1 MKAKFIM
8 SVLGTA
14 LLSQAV
20 FAGNKDKSDLK
31 YAYDHTIELQ
41 AGVSVMPY
49 LYSGDVRKTVTFA
62 SGGDIQARY
71 SYFIGK
77 HWGIFASLSSDLASS
92 GGTGYFR
99 SVNYA
104 DGDIYKYSP
113 DYYASVLE
121 YCLNSA
127 IVGGVYRFDFGHWSL
142 RPRIGIGVGNLEVSS
157 RGYERFS
164 RSDISAYPE
173 CTRYALNFK
182 EEDFLVPGSSY
193 RRYSNDL
200 AIVGYA
206 GCQIAY
212 TFKRHFFLSAE
223 IALKAVCAPNITMTK
238 QVTKAVSA
246 YDPENWAEAVYTY
259 NKKDS
264 YCYDWSNYTE
274 TKASLPWAMCS
285 VQIGIGWNI
294 GWNRN
299 DK

>member
-1 MKAKFIM
+1 MKSKFIITI
-8 SVLGTA
+8 LGVA

-20 FAGNKDKSDLK
+20 FAGNKGKSNLR
-31 YAYDHTIELQ
+31 YAYDHTVELQ

-62 SGGDIQARY
+62 SGGNIQARY

-99 SVNYA
+99 TLNYA
-104 DGDIYKYSP
+104 DGDKYRYSP
-113 DYYASVLE
+113 NYSGSIMD

-142 RPRIGIGVGNLEVSS
+142 RPRIGIGIGSYEISS
-157 RGYERFS
+157 CGYERFS
-164 RSDISAYPE
+164 RSDITAYPE
-173 CTRYALNFK
+173 FTRYSVNYK
-182 EEDFLVPGSSY
+182 EEDFLVSGSSFQGY
-193 RRYSNDL
+193 RNDL
-200 AIVGYA
+200 AVVGFA
-206 GCQIAY
+206 GCQITY
-212 TFKRHFFLSAE
+212 TFKRHFFISAE
-223 IALKAVCAPNITMTK
+223 VSLKAFCAPNISLTK
-238 QVTKAVSA
+238 QVTQAVSA
-246 YDPENWAEAVYTY
+246 YNPKDWAEAVYTY
-259 NKKDS
+259 DSIDS
-264 YCYDWSNYTE
+264 YKYNWKDATE
-274 TKASLPWAMCS
+274 TRAALPWGLCS